1 MPSKGEQTREKILEI
16 AEGLIL
22 QKGFAGTS
30 IDDILRETGITKG
43 GFFYHFNGKNDLARH
58 LLLRYLEN
66 DQRFFNA
73 LFERAQTLS
82 EDPLQQMLIFLKLL
96 AEEMANLPDTH
107 PGCLVASF
115 AYESQQVDETVQEL
129 NRQGLQSWREI
140 FQAQLERIANR
151 YPARM
156 EVSAIELADMLSA
169 IIEGGIVVSKVF
181 SDQDILVQQL
191 LHYRTYIRL
200 LFDRV

>member
-115 AYESQQVDETVQEL
+115 AYESQQVDATVREL
-129 NRQGLQSWREI
+129 NRRGLQSWRET
-140 FQAQLERIANR
+140 FQTQLDLVAAR
-151 YPARM
+151 YPART
-156 EVSAIELADMLSA
+156 EVSAVELADMLSA
-169 IIEGGIVVSKVF
+169 IIEGGIVLSKVYA
-181 SDQDILVQQL
+181 DQAILVQQL
-191 LHYRTYIRL
+191 LHYRTYIRF